1 MTEFRR
7 LPQACGC
14 RRAVFV
20 SLLSL
25 DGGTYELVG
34 HTVRVFP
41 DDFVMIFLSGSS
53 CVDKLH
59 LLWNIS
65 VNVYCSL

>member
-7 LPQACGC
+7 LPKACGC

-41 DDFVMIFLSGSS
+41 DDCDDFLVRILMCRQTPLVME
-53 CVDKLH
+53 
-59 LLWNIS
+59 
-65 VNVYCSL
+65 Y